1 MLRRRLPSTNSLFS
15 FEVVARLGSFSDA
28 ARELNVTQPAV
39 SRSISELE
47 GHLGYPLFNR
57 HGRWIDLTPNGD
69 KLYRATSL
77 AFGTIIESLRDI
89 EQQQESRE
97 VVIISISAAAAN
109 YWFIPRMEEFKEKFP
124 DVSLSFQV
132 FAKESEERQSN
143 FDLSVRL
150 SNPQDADM
158 HRWPFSDEK
167 ILALCSPE
175 YLSEYGSL
183 DQPVAGKSHTL
194 IEMADQRYSMDEFFH
209 ATGQQTPGNSLTL
222 KFSEYSSIIQAAI
235 QGQGVALAWV
245 TETSKQIIE
254 GNLVPACTQVVKT
267 GRRYHILASNL
278 TPMRPVVENIRDW
291 MINEMRNDQKK
302 MSTIMKASWDLF

>member
-39 SRSISELE
+39 SRSINELE

-77 AFGTIIESLRDI
+77 AFGTIIDSLRDI
-89 EQQQESRE
+89 EQLQESRE
-97 VVIISISAAAAN
+97 VVIISMSAAAAN
-109 YWFIPRMEEFKEKFP
+109 HWFIPRMEDFKDKFP
-124 DVSLSFQV
+124 DVSLSFQL
-132 FAKESEERQSN
+132 FSKESEERQTN
-143 FDLSVRL
+143 FDLAVRL

-175 YLSEYGSL
+175 YLAEYGSL
-183 DQPVAGKSHTL
+183 DQPVTGKFHTL
-194 IEMADQRYSMDEFFH
+194 IEMTGQRYTMDEFFH
-209 ATGQQTPGNSLTL
+209 ATGQQTPENPINL
-222 KFSEYSSIIQAAI
+222 KFSEYASIIQAAI

-245 TETSKQIIE
+245 TEASKQIIE
-254 GNLVPACTQVVKT
+254 GKLVPACTQVVKT

-302 MSTIMKASWDLF
+302 MSTVMKASWDLF

>member
-28 ARELNVTQPAV
+28 ASELNVTQPAV

-89 EQQQESRE
+89 EQLQESRE
-97 VVIISISAAAAN
+97 VVIISMSAAAAN
-109 YWFIPRMEEFKEKFP
+109 HWFIPRMEEFKDKFP

-132 FAKESEERQSN
+132 FSKESEERISN
-143 FDLSVRL
+143 FDLAVRL

-167 ILALCSPE
+167 ILALCSPA
-175 YLSEYGSL
+175 YLAEYGSL

-209 ATGQQTPGNSLTL
+209 ATGQQTPENPLNL

-245 TETSKQIIE
+245 TEASKQIIE